1 MNERANEVLSGL
13 ESDRYGRKAKSVKSR
28 IPIRPL
34 NQVDMF
40 SPNTATGLSP
50 VEEELKKIDVNNTT
64 PIEALQILNELKQKL
79 KD

>member
-1 MNERANEVLSGL
+1 
-13 ESDRYGRKAKSVKSR
+13 
-28 IPIRPL
+28 
-34 NQVDMF
+34 MF
-40 SPNTATGLSP
+40 SPNTATGPSP